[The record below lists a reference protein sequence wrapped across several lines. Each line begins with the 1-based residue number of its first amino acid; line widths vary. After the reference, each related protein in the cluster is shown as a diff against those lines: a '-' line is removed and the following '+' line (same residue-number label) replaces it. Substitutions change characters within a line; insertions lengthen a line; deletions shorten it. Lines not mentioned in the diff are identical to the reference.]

1 MKTCPQCG
9 TEYDVQ
15 TKFCP
20 TDGSTLRSASGSG
33 DDIIG
38 SVIADRYHVIRKLG
52 EGGMGQVYLAEHVKM
67 GRMSAI
73 KVMTPSLVHD
83 TDAVGRFNR
92 EAANASKI
100 NHPNIAAI
108 YDFGETSD
116 GLIYLAMEFVEG
128 ESLTKLCEALG
139 ALPAPRAAEIARQVA
154 SALEAAHERGIVHR
168 DLKPDNIMISRGRDG
183 ADLVKVVDFGIAKAA
198 EGVGQK
204 VTRTGLVVGTPEYMS
219 PEQLTGDTLDGR
231 SDLYALALVTFNM
244 LTGMLPF
251 PGQTTQEALLKRLT
265 ERPLSL
271 AEARPDLYWPPALQ
285 TALDRALSRL
295 ASDRYQHASE
305 FGAAIVAA
313 AAGMSADELQKAPTQ
328 VIPGAATGTP
338 VAGAAG
344 AAGAAS
350 AAQPSAAQAS
360 GAAPTMA
367 PAPPAAAPA
376 RPAAAGTRTARE
388 RYFVPAM
395 LALALLVVVGGA
407 MLVRARRARA
417 VGETTVA
424 STQTVDSASSRLGAP
439 TVPVPAIDSEDGK
452 ADSAET
458 GASGANGAGDSAA
471 PARASAPESKPAPVP
486 APAPAAAPAPPP
498 VSGAR
503 PPAVGG
509 GAVSRVREQR
519 AEQAAAHPSSKPSV
533 IATNPGPAPRT
544 PPVAP
549 APSAAPATPATQP
562 PASTAPTNAQQA
574 RAAVDAA
581 GHMVDADKPG
591 DAMVAIRGAMPLL
604 PTRDDSVTALFY
616 LARAMIQRSGK
627 TGDAAAHQ
635 RGCSILA
642 LIAKATSH
650 PKAGEIRSFETQE
663 CK

>member
-1 MKTCPQCG
+1 VKTCPQCG
-9 TEYDVQ
+9 KEYDVQ

-20 TDGSTLRSASGSG
+20 TDGSTLRSAAGSG

-83 TDAVGRFNR
+83 ADAVGRFNR
-92 EAANASKI
+92 EAANASRI

-139 ALPAPRAAEIARQVA
+139 AMPAPRAAEIARQVA
-154 SALEAAHERGIVHR
+154 GALEAAHERGIVHR

-198 EGVGQK
+198 EGAGQK

-251 PGQTTQEALLKRLT
+251 TGQTTQEALLKRLT
-265 ERPLSL
+265 DRPLSL

-285 TALDRALSRL
+285 AVLDRALSRL

-313 AAGMSADELQKAPTQ
+313 VAGMSADELQSAPTQ
-328 VIPGAATGTP
+328 V
-338 VAGAAG
+338 
-344 AAGAAS
+344 
-350 AAQPSAAQAS
+350 S
-360 GAAPTMA
+360 GAAPTMPA
-367 PAPPAAAPA
+367 SAPPTPRAASPT
-376 RPAAAGTRTARE
+376 PSARE
-388 RYFVPAM
+388 KYFVPAM
-395 LALALLVVVGGA
+395 LAVALVVVVGGA
-407 MLVRARRARA
+407 LFMRARRARA
-417 VGETTVA
+417 LRDGIVA
-424 STQTVDSASSRLGAP
+424 SAQTVDSASSRLDTRSVAAGGA
-439 TVPVPAIDSEDGK
+439 TVPSSAADSEDDKSPVSIPRAPAPGSGSGSRIRERRAEK
-452 ADSAET
+452 ETAHAGTKPPVVASAPPVLPT
-458 GASGANGAGDSAA
+458 APPTRPAPSTQPAPGVLAA
-471 PARASAPESKPAPVP
+471 PAN
-486 APAPAAAPAPPP
+486 
-498 VSGAR
+498 
-503 PPAVGG
+503 
-509 GAVSRVREQR
+509 
-519 AEQAAAHPSSKPSV
+519 AE
-533 IATNPGPAPRT
+533 
-544 PPVAP
+544 
-549 APSAAPATPATQP
+549 
-562 PASTAPTNAQQA
+562 QA

-581 GHMVDADKPG
+581 GHMVDNGKSG
-591 DAMVAIRGAMPLL
+591 EAMLAIRGAMPLL
-604 PTRDDSVTALFY
+604 PTRDDSVTALFF
-616 LARAMIQRSGK
+616 LSRAMIQRSTN
-627 TGDAAAHQ
+627 TGDAASRQ
-635 RGCSILA
+635 RGCSILT

-650 PKAGEIRSFETQE
+650 PKAGEIRSFSAQE

>member
-1 MKTCPQCG
+1 VKTCPQCG
-9 TEYDVQ
+9 REYDAQ

-73 KVMTPSLVHD
+73 KVMTPALVHD

-92 EAANASKI
+92 EAANASRI

-139 ALPAPRAAEIARQVA
+139 ALPAARAAEIARQVA

-198 EGVGQK
+198 EGAGQK

-231 SDLYALALVTFNM
+231 SDLYALGLVTFNM

-251 PGQTTQEALLKRLT
+251 TGQTTQEALLKRLT
-265 ERPLSL
+265 DRPLSL
-271 AEARPDLYWPPALQ
+271 AEACPDLSWPPELQ
-285 TALDRALSRL
+285 AVLDRALSRL
-295 ASDRYQHASE
+295 AQDRYQHASE
-305 FGAAIVAA
+305 YGVAIVAA
-313 AAGMSADELQKAPTQ
+313 VADARGGELQRATTE
-328 VIPGAATGTP
+328 VTPGAAR
-338 VAGAAG
+338 
-344 AAGAAS
+344 AS
-350 AAQPSAAQAS
+350 AGSAERV
-360 GAAPTMA
+360 AAPSRA
-367 PAPPAAAPA
+367 PAAPA
-376 RPAAAGTRTARE
+376 APSTAPSPPRTARE
-388 RYFVPAM
+388 RFLVPA
-395 LALALLVVVGGA
+395 LLGAALVVVVGGA
-407 MLVRARRARA
+407 MLWRARA
-417 VGETTVA
+417 ARAVNVA
-424 STQTVDSASSRLGAP
+424 STQTVDSAASGLGAP
-439 TVPVPAIDSEDGK
+439 T
-452 ADSAET
+452 
-458 GASGANGAGDSAA
+458 ASGAPLSSSSPQPPSTADSDDDKPDSADA
-471 PARASAPESKPAPVP
+471 NAAGAESSLRTTPPATPVPGTGTGRGPGSRIEERRATRVAARTSKPPAEPVAPP
-486 APAPAAAPAPPP
+486 MAPPAPP
-498 VSGAR
+498 VR
-503 PPAVGG
+503 P
-509 GAVSRVREQR
+509 
-519 AEQAAAHPSSKPSV
+519 AASTPS
-533 IATNPGPAPRT
+533 
-544 PPVAP
+544 AP
-549 APSAAPATPATQP
+549 ANAA
-562 PASTAPTNAQQA
+562 QA

-581 GHMVDADKPG
+581 GTMVDDKPG
-591 DAMVAIRGAMPLL
+591 EAMTAVRGALPLL
-604 PTRDDSVTALFY
+604 TTRDDSVTALYY

-627 TGDAAAHQ
+627 TGDAASQQ
-635 RGCSILA
+635 RACSILT
-642 LIAKATSH
+642 LIEKATAH
-650 PKAGEIRSFETQE
+650 PKAAEIRSFSSQE

>member
-9 TEYDVQ
+9 AEYDVQ

-20 TDGSTLRSASGSG
+20 TDGSTLRSASGSA

-73 KVMTPSLVHD
+73 KVMTPALVHD

-92 EAANASKI
+92 EAANASRI

-198 EGVGQK
+198 EGSGQK

-265 ERPLSL
+265 DRPLSL
-271 AEARPDLYWPPALQ
+271 AEARPDLSWPPPLQ
-285 TALDRALSRL
+285 AVLDRALSRL

-305 FGAAIVAA
+305 FGSAIVAA
-313 AAGMSADELQKAPTQ
+313 VAGSNAGEVQSAPTQ
-328 VIPGAATGTP
+328 VMPGGTP
-338 VAGAAG
+338 ATVP
-344 AAGAAS
+344 AS
-350 AAQPSAAQAS
+350 VS
-360 GAAPTMA
+360 
-367 PAPPAAAPA
+367 A
-376 RPAAAGTRTARE
+376 RPAAPGTRTARE
-388 RYFVPAM
+388 KYLVPAI
-395 LALALLVVVGGA
+395 LAAWLVVIVGGA
-407 MLVRARRARA
+407 MLMRRHRAREARDN
-417 VGETTVA
+417 TVA
-424 STQTVDSASSRLGAP
+424 SAQTVDSASSKLGAP
-439 TVPVPAIDSEDGK
+439 VATAPV
-452 ADSAET
+452 SA
-458 GASGANGAGDSAA
+458 
-471 PARASAPESKPAPVP
+471 PAPVP
-486 APAPAAAPAPPP
+486 APAADSTPIAAPETASAPAP
-498 VSGAR
+498 A
-503 PPAVGG
+503 
-509 GAVSRVREQR
+509 
-519 AEQAAAHPSSKPSV
+519 
-533 IATNPGPAPRT
+533 PAPASAPVLQLA
-544 PPVAP
+544 PPRVP
-549 APSAAPATPATQP
+549 APSAGVASRARERHTQPVPAHASSNPPVATTNAPPVQPTAPATPAVQP
-562 PASTAPTNAQQA
+562 PPVPESAKPANADQA
-574 RAAVDAA
+574 RASVDAA
-581 GHMVDADKPG
+581 GRMVDAQKPLE
-591 DAMVAIRGAMPLL
+591 AMVALREAMPLL
-604 PTRDDSVTALFY
+604 PTRDDSVTALFH
-616 LARAMIQRSGK
+616 LARAMIQRAQT
-627 TGDAAAHQ
+627 TGDAAPHQ
-635 RGCSILA
+635 RGCAILT

-650 PKAGEIRSFETQE
+650 PKAGEIRSFASQE

>member
-9 TEYDVQ
+9 REYDAQ

-73 KVMTPSLVHD
+73 KVMTPALVHD

-92 EAANASKI
+92 EAANASRI

-108 YDFGETSD
+108 YDFGETSE

-198 EGVGQK
+198 EGAGQK

-231 SDLYALALVTFNM
+231 SDLYALGLVTFNM

-251 PGQTTQEALLKRLT
+251 TGQTTQEALLKRLT
-265 ERPLSL
+265 DRPLSL
-271 AEARPDLYWPPALQ
+271 AEACPDLSWPPELQ
-285 TALDRALSRL
+285 AVLDRALSRL
-295 ASDRYQHASE
+295 AQDRYQHASE
-305 FGAAIVAA
+305 YGVAIVAA
-313 AAGMSADELQKAPTQ
+313 VADAREGELLRAPTE
-328 VIPGAATGTP
+328 VIPGAAR
-338 VAGAAG
+338 
-344 AAGAAS
+344 AS
-350 AAQPSAAQAS
+350 S
-360 GAAPTMA
+360 GSTA
-367 PAPPAAAPA
+367 PAAA
-376 RPAAAGTRTARE
+376 AAPSTAPSPPRTARK
-388 RYFVPAM
+388 RFLVPAL
-395 LALALLVVVGGA
+395 LAAALVVVVGGA
-407 MLVRARRARA
+407 MLWRARA
-417 VGETTVA
+417 ARAVNVA
-424 STQTVDSASSRLGAP
+424 STQT
-439 TVPVPAIDSEDGK
+439 I
-452 ADSAET
+452 
-458 GASGANGAGDSAA
+458 DSAA
-471 PARASAPESKPAPVP
+471 
-486 APAPAAAPAPPP
+486 
-498 VSGAR
+498 SGL
-503 PPAVGG
+503 G
-509 GAVSRVREQR
+509 
-519 AEQAAAHPSSKPSV
+519 
-533 IATNPGPAPRT
+533 
-544 PPVAP
+544 
-549 APSAAPATPATQP
+549 
-562 PASTAPTNAQQA
+562 ASTAPGAPSSSSSSPLPPAAADSDDDRPDSADANASGADSATSKAPATLVPGAGAGRGLGSRIPERRAAPVAARTTKPPAEPAAPPMAPPAPPVRAGASTPSAPANAAQA

-581 GHMVDADKPG
+581 GTMVDNDKPG
-591 DAMVAIRGAMPLL
+591 EAMTAVRGALPLL
-604 PTRDDSVTALFY
+604 TTRDDSVTALYY
-616 LARAMIQRSGK
+616 LARAMIQRSTK
-627 TGDAAAHQ
+627 TGDAASQQ
-635 RGCSILA
+635 RACSILT
-642 LIAKATSH
+642 LIEKATAH
-650 PKAGEIRSFETQE
+650 PKAAEIRSFSSQE

>member
-9 TEYDVQ
+9 KEYDAQ

-20 TDGSTLRSASGSG
+20 TDGSTLRTASG

-73 KVMTPSLVHD
+73 KVMTSALANDV
-83 TDAVGRFNR
+83 DAVGRFNR

-100 NHPNIAAI
+100 AHPNIAAI

-198 EGVGQK
+198 EGAGQK

-251 PGQTTQEALLKRLT
+251 TGQTTQEALLKRLT
-265 ERPLSL
+265 DRPMAL
-271 AEARPDLYWPPALQ
+271 AEARSDLVWPPALQ
-285 TALDRALSRL
+285 TVLDRALSRL

-305 FGAAIVAA
+305 FGEALVAA
-313 AAGMSADELQKAPTQ
+313 VRGMSADELEKIPTL
-328 VIPGAATGTP
+328 VIPGSAT
-338 VAGAAG
+338 ARAK
-344 AAGAAS
+344 
-350 AAQPSAAQAS
+350 
-360 GAAPTMA
+360 PTM
-367 PAPPAAAPA
+367 PPAAPSIAAVPGVARNRFLVPA
-376 RPAAAGTRTARE
+376 LLAAA
-388 RYFVPAM
+388 VI
-395 LALALLVVVGGA
+395 VVVGGA
-407 MLVRARRARA
+407 LFRRSRGSHAA
-417 VGETTVA
+417 IASTVVA
-424 STQTVDSASSRLGAP
+424 SVPKVDSAASSFGTSSTPPVKSDSENDKPDSAGARANRDSVATNGGVAPPTIPAPANVAPEPAPGPTSSTTSPEAGAGSRRRDHRAAAAARRSHNQPPAGTTNAP
-439 TVPVPAIDSEDGK
+439 T
-452 ADSAET
+452 
-458 GASGANGAGDSAA
+458 A
-471 PARASAPESKPAPVP
+471 PS
-486 APAPAAAPAPPP
+486 APAAAPQPAPPTQ
-498 VSGAR
+498 
-503 PPAVGG
+503 PPPSTTTSTPAT
-509 GAVSRVREQR
+509 
-519 AEQAAAHPSSKPSV
+519 AEQA
-533 IATNPGPAPRT
+533 R
-544 PPVAP
+544 
-549 APSAAPATPATQP
+549 
-562 PASTAPTNAQQA
+562 AQ
-574 RAAVDAA
+574 VEAA
-581 GHMVDADKPG
+581 GHMIDEGKAG
-591 DAMVAIRGAMPLL
+591 EAMGAVRRAMPLL
-604 PTRDDSVTALFY
+604 PTRDDSVTALYY
-616 LARAMIQRSGK
+616 LARGMLLRSGK
-627 TGDAAAHQ
+627 TGDAATHTRA
-635 RGCSILA
+635 CSILT

-650 PKAGEIRSFETQE
+650 PKASEIGSFSSQE